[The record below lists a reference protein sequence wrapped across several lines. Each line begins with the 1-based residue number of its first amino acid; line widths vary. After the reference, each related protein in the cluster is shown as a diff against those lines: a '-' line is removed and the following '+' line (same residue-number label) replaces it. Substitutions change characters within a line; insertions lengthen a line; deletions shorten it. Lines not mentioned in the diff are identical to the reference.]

1 MCAKRHNGRPV
12 EPREELSDFLRS
24 RRGRLTPDELGLRS
38 YGARRVPGLRRE
50 ELAQLAGVS
59 VDYYT
64 RLEQGR
70 GVHPSRSVLDAIA
83 RALQLDQA
91 EAAHLSR
98 LAAPQSAPRR
108 KPPPERVRPAI
119 RLLLERL
126 DRVAVLVLGRRMDV
140 LAWNSLAA
148 ELICDFGALPRR
160 ERNIVRLT
168 FLDES
173 TRSLYPEWD
182 QAAANGAALLRSA
195 AGRWPDDPELEA
207 LVGELSVKSNEFV
220 RAWARHEVCEPMS
233 GTKRFHHPLV
243 GELTLLY
250 ETLALPDEPEQQLV
264 IYTAADTE
272 SQTAL
277 DLFASLAAQH
287 LSTPANEPDASGLTP
302 AETALKSRVP

>member
-1 MCAKRHNGRPV
+1 
-12 EPREELSDFLRS
+12 
-24 RRGRLTPDELGLRS
+24 
-38 YGARRVPGLRRE
+38 VPGLRRE

-70 GVHPSRSVLDAIA
+70 GVHPSPSVLDAIA
-83 RALQLDQA
+83 RALQLDQP
-91 EAAHLSR
+91 EASHLRR
-98 LAAPQSAPRR
+98 LAAPQSTTRR
-108 KPPPERVRPAI
+108 KPPPERVRPGV

-126 DRVAVLVLGRRMDV
+126 DRVAALVLGRRMDV

-148 ELICDFGALPRR
+148 VLICDFGALPQR
-160 ERNIVRLT
+160 ERNMVRLT

-173 TRSLYPEWD
+173 MRSLYPEWD
-182 QAAANGAALLRSA
+182 RVATSGAGLLRSA

-207 LVGELSVKSNEFV
+207 LVGELSVKSSEFV
-220 RAWARHEVCEPMS
+220 RAWARHEVREQMS

-243 GELTLLY
+243 GGLTLQY

-264 IYTAADTE
+264 TYTAQADAE

-277 DLFASLAAQH
+277 DLLASIAAQH
-287 LSTPANEPDASGLTP
+287 GSASAQEPDDKRAGAKTRS
-302 AETALKSRVP
+302 

>member
-1 MCAKRHNGRPV
+1 V
-12 EPREELSDFLRS
+12 EQREELSDFLRS
-24 RRGRLTPDELGLRS
+24 RRGRLSPDELGLRS
-38 YGARRVPGLRRE
+38 YGPRRVPGLRRE

-83 RALQLDQA
+83 RALRLDQA
-91 EAAHLSR
+91 EASHLRR
-98 LAAPQSAPRR
+98 LAAPQSAQRS

-119 RLLLERL
+119 WLLLERL
-126 DRVAVLVLGRRMDV
+126 DRVAALVLGRRMDV

-148 ELICDFGALPRR
+148 VLLCDFGALRRR
-160 ERNIVRLT
+160 ERNMVRLT

-173 TRSLYPEWD
+173 MRGLYPEWD
-182 QAAANGAALLRSA
+182 RVATSGAGLLRSA

-220 RAWARHEVCEPMS
+220 HAWARHEVCEPMS
-233 GTKRFHHPLV
+233 GTKKIHHPLV

-250 ETLALPDEPEQQLV
+250 ETLVLPDEPEQQLV
-264 IYTAADTE
+264 TYTAQADTE

-277 DLFASLAAQH
+277 DLLASIAAEH
-287 LSTPANEPDASGLTP
+287 RNAPAREPDASGLTP
-302 AETALKSRVP
+302 AETALKPDVP

>member
-1 MCAKRHNGRPV
+1 M

-38 YGARRVPGLRRE
+38 YGPRRVPGLRRE

-83 RALQLDQA
+83 RALQLDQP
-91 EAAHLSR
+91 EASHLRR

-108 KPPPERVRPAI
+108 KPPPERVRPGV
-119 RLLLERL
+119 RLLLKRL
-126 DRVAVLVLGRRMDV
+126 DRVAALVLGRRMDV

-148 ELICDFGALPRR
+148 VLICDFGALPRR
-160 ERNIVRLT
+160 ERNMVRLT

-173 TRSLYPEWD
+173 FRSLYPEWD
-182 QAAANGAALLRSA
+182 GVAASGAGLLRSA

-207 LVGELSVKSNEFV
+207 LVGELSVKSNAFIG
-220 RAWARHEVCEPMS
+220 AWARHEVREQMS
-233 GTKRFHHPLV
+233 GTKRINHPLV

-264 IYTAADTE
+264 TYTAQADTE

-277 DLFASLAAQH
+277 DLLASIAAQPERAAAH
-287 LSTPANEPDASGLTP
+287 EPDGRA
-302 AETALKSRVP
+302 

>member
-1 MCAKRHNGRPV
+1 M
-12 EPREELSDFLRS
+12 EQREELSDFLRS

-38 YGARRVPGLRRE
+38 YGPRRVPGLRRE

-91 EAAHLSR
+91 EASHLRR

-108 KPPPERVRPAI
+108 KTPPERVRPAI

-126 DRVAVLVLGRRMDV
+126 DRVPTLVLGRRLDV

-148 ELICDFGALPRR
+148 VLICDFGALPRR

-182 QAAANGAALLRSA
+182 QAAANGAGLLRS
-195 AGRWPDDPELEA
+195 
-207 LVGELSVKSNEFV
+207 KSNEFV
-220 RAWARHEVCEPMS
+220 RAWARHEVHEQMH
-233 GTKRFHHPLV
+233 GTKRMRRPLV

-250 ETLALPDEPEQQLV
+250 ETLALPDEPEQYLV
-264 IYTAADTE
+264 TYAAQDTE

-277 DLFASLAAQH
+277 DLLASIAAQH
-287 LSTPANEPDASGLTP
+287 GSAPAHEPDDKRAGAKAAT
-302 AETALKSRVP
+302 AERADSTRTTDQS

>member
-1 MCAKRHNGRPV
+1 
-12 EPREELSDFLRS
+12 
-24 RRGRLTPDELGLRS
+24 
-38 YGARRVPGLRRE
+38 VPGLRRE

-91 EAAHLSR
+91 EASHLRR

-108 KPPPERVRPAI
+108 KPPAELVRPAI
-119 RLLLERL
+119 QLLLDRL

-148 ELICDFGALPRR
+148 VLICDFGALPPR
-160 ERNIVRLT
+160 ERNMVRLT

-173 TRSLYPEWD
+173 FHSLYPEWD
-182 QAAANGAALLRSA
+182 RVATSGAGLLRSA

-220 RAWARHEVCEPMS
+220 LAWARHEVCEPMS
-233 GTKRFHHPLV
+233 GTKSFHHPLV
-243 GELTLLY
+243 GRLTLQY

-264 IYTAADTE
+264 IYTAQADTE

-277 DLFASLAAQH
+277 DLLASIAAEH
-287 LSTPANEPDASGLTP
+287 ESAPAHGKRAGARTEGVSDTL
-302 AETALKSRVP
+302 R

>member
-1 MCAKRHNGRPV
+1 VRPV

-91 EAAHLSR
+91 EASHLRR
-98 LAAPQSAPRR
+98 LAAPQSAPTST
-108 KPPPERVRPAI
+108 PPPERVRPSI
-119 RLLLERL
+119 RLLLGRL
-126 DRVAVLVLGRRMDV
+126 DRVAALVLGRRMDV

-148 ELICDFGALPRR
+148 ALICDFGLLPRR
-160 ERNIVRLT
+160 ERNMVRLT
-168 FLDES
+168 FLDDS
-173 TRSLYPEWD
+173 FRSLYPEWD
-182 QAAANGAALLRSA
+182 RVATSGAGLLRSA

-207 LVGELSVKSNEFV
+207 LVGELSVKSNDFV

-233 GTKRFHHPLV
+233 GTKKFHHPLV
-243 GELTLLY
+243 GKLTLLY

-264 IYTAADTE
+264 IYAAPAATE

-277 DLFASLAAQH
+277 DLLASIGAQH
-287 LSTPANEPDASGLTP
+287 GAALDREVDERRAGANT
-302 AETALKSRVP
+302 T

>member
-1 MCAKRHNGRPV
+1 MCAKRHNVRPV

-24 RRGRLTPDELGLRS
+24 RRGRLSPDELGLRS
-38 YGARRVPGLRRE
+38 YGPRRVPGLRRE

-59 VDYYT
+59 ADYYT

-91 EAAHLSR
+91 EASHLRR

-108 KPPPERVRPAI
+108 KTPPERVRPAI

-148 ELICDFGALPRR
+148 VLICDFGALPRR
-160 ERNIVRLT
+160 ERNMVRLT

-173 TRSLYPEWD
+173 TRSLYPEWE

-220 RAWARHEVCEPMS
+220 RAWARHEVYEKMH
-233 GTKRFHHPLV
+233 GTKRIHHPLV
-243 GELTLLY
+243 GGLTLLY
-250 ETLALPDEPEQQLV
+250 ETLTLPDEPEQHLV
-264 IYTAADTE
+264 TYTAQADTE
-272 SQTAL
+272 SQMAL
-277 DLFASLAAQH
+277 DLLASIAAQH
-287 LSTPANEPDASGLTP
+287 GSAPAHEPDDKRAGAKT
-302 AETALKSRVP
+302 KS

>member
-1 MCAKRHNGRPV
+1 VRAV

-24 RRGRLTPDELGLRS
+24 RRGRLSPDDLGLRS

-70 GVHPSRSVLDAIA
+70 GVHPSHSVLDAIA
-83 RALQLDQA
+83 QALQLDQA
-91 EAAHLSR
+91 EASHLRR
-98 LAAPQSAPRR
+98 LAAPQPVPRR
-108 KPPPERVRPAI
+108 KPPPELVRPGI

-126 DRVAVLVLGRRMDV
+126 DRVAALVLGRRMDV

-148 ELICDFGALPRR
+148 ALLCDFDALPQR
-160 ERNIVRLT
+160 ERNMVRLT

-173 TRSLYPEWD
+173 FRSLYPEWD
-182 QAAANGAALLRSA
+182 RVATSGAGLLRSA

-233 GTKRFHHPLV
+233 GTKRIHHPQV
-243 GELTLLY
+243 GRLTLLY

-264 IYTAADTE
+264 IYTAQANPE

-277 DLFASLAAQH
+277 DLLASIAAQH
-287 LSTPANEPDASGLTP
+287 RSATDHGEDTS
-302 AETALKSRVP
+302 S

>member
-1 MCAKRHNGRPV
+1 V
-12 EPREELSDFLRS
+12 ETREELSDFLRS
-24 RRGRLTPDELGLRS
+24 RRGRLSPDELGLRS
-38 YGARRVPGLRRE
+38 YGPRRVPGLRRE

-83 RALQLDQA
+83 RALRLDQA
-91 EAAHLSR
+91 EASHLRR
-98 LAAPQSAPRR
+98 LAAPETAPRR

-119 RLLLERL
+119 WLLLERL
-126 DRVAVLVLGRRMDV
+126 DRVAAVVLGRRMDV

-148 ELICDFGALPRR
+148 VLICDFGALPQR
-160 ERNIVRLT
+160 ERNMVRLT

-173 TRSLYPEWD
+173 MRGLYPEWD
-182 QAAANGAALLRSA
+182 RVATSGAGLLRSA

-207 LVGELSVKSNEFV
+207 LVGELSVKSSEFV
-220 RAWARHEVCEPMS
+220 HAWARHEVCEQMS

-243 GELTLLY
+243 GDLTLQY
-250 ETLALPDEPEQQLV
+250 ETLLLPDEPEQQLV
-264 IYTAADTE
+264 TYTAQADTE

-277 DLFASLAAQH
+277 DLLASIAAQPA
-287 LSTPANEPDASGLTP
+287 STPAHEPDDKRAGAKT
-302 AETALKSRVP
+302 KS

>member
-1 MCAKRHNGRPV
+1 
-12 EPREELSDFLRS
+12 
-24 RRGRLTPDELGLRS
+24 
-38 YGARRVPGLRRE
+38 VPGLRRE

-91 EAAHLSR
+91 EASHLRR
-98 LAAPQSAPRR
+98 LAAPQSVPRR
-108 KPPPERVRPAI
+108 KAPPERVRPAI

-126 DRVAVLVLGRRMDV
+126 DRVAALVLGRRMDV

-148 ELICDFGALPRR
+148 VLICDFGALPRR
-160 ERNIVRLT
+160 ERNMVRLT

-173 TRSLYPEWD
+173 MRSLYPEWD
-182 QAAANGAALLRSA
+182 RVATSGAGLLRSA

-220 RAWARHEVCEPMS
+220 RAWAHHEVREQMS

-243 GELTLLY
+243 GGLTLLY

-264 IYTAADTE
+264 TYTAQADTE

-277 DLFASLAAQH
+277 DLLASIAAEH
-287 LSTPANEPDASGLTP
+287 GSAPAHEPDDRRAGAKTRS
-302 AETALKSRVP
+302 

>member
-1 MCAKRHNGRPV
+1 
-12 EPREELSDFLRS
+12 
-24 RRGRLTPDELGLRS
+24 
-38 YGARRVPGLRRE
+38 VPGLRRE

-91 EAAHLSR
+91 ETSHLRR

-126 DRVAVLVLGRRMDV
+126 DRVAALVLGRRMDV

-148 ELICDFGALPRR
+148 VLLCDFGALPRR
-160 ERNIVRLT
+160 EHNMVRLT

-173 TRSLYPEWD
+173 FRSLYAEWD
-182 QAAANGAALLRSA
+182 RVATSGAGLLRSA

-233 GTKRFHHPLV
+233 GTKSFHHPLV
-243 GELTLLY
+243 GELTLQY

-264 IYTAADTE
+264 IYTAQANTE

-277 DLFASLAAQH
+277 DLLASIAAQH
-287 LSTPANEPDASGLTP
+287 ASAPAHEPDDKR
-302 AETALKSRVP
+302 TAAKPRT

>member
-1 MCAKRHNGRPV
+1 
-12 EPREELSDFLRS
+12 
-24 RRGRLTPDELGLRS
+24 
-38 YGARRVPGLRRE
+38 
-50 ELAQLAGVS
+50 
-59 VDYYT
+59 
-64 RLEQGR
+64 
-70 GVHPSRSVLDAIA
+70 
-83 RALQLDQA
+83 
-91 EAAHLSR
+91 
-98 LAAPQSAPRR
+98 
-108 KPPPERVRPAI
+108 VRPAI

-148 ELICDFGALPRR
+148 ALICDFGALPRR
-160 ERNIVRLT
+160 ERNMVRLT

-173 TRSLYPEWD
+173 FRSLYPEWD
-182 QAAANGAALLRSA
+182 RVATSGAGLLRSA

-243 GELTLLY
+243 GGLTLLY

-264 IYTAADTE
+264 IYTAQADTE

-277 DLFASLAAQH
+277 DLLASIAAQH
-287 LSTPANEPDASGLTP
+287 GSAPAHEPDDVEPPVREMRTG
-302 AETALKSRVP
+302 

>member
-1 MCAKRHNGRPV
+1 
-12 EPREELSDFLRS
+12 
-24 RRGRLTPDELGLRS
+24 
-38 YGARRVPGLRRE
+38 VPGLRRE

-91 EAAHLSR
+91 EASHLRR

-108 KPPPERVRPAI
+108 KTPPERVRPAI

-126 DRVAVLVLGRRMDV
+126 DRVPTLVLGRRMDV

-148 ELICDFGALPRR
+148 VLICDFGALPRR
-160 ERNIVRLT
+160 ERNMVRLT

-173 TRSLYPEWD
+173 TRSLYLEWD
-182 QAAANGAALLRSA
+182 QAAANGAGLLRSA

-207 LVGELSVKSNEFV
+207 LVGELSVKSDDFV
-220 RAWARHEVCEPMS
+220 RAWACHDVYEQMY
-233 GTKRFHHPLV
+233 GTKRMRHPLV

-250 ETLALPDEPEQQLV
+250 ETLALPDEPEQYLV
-264 IYTAADTE
+264 TYTAQADTK

-277 DLFASLAAQH
+277 DLLASIAAQH
-287 LSTPANEPDASGLTP
+287 GSAPAH
-302 AETALKSRVP
+302 

>member
-1 MCAKRHNGRPV
+1 MRVKRHNVRPV
-12 EPREELSDFLRS
+12 QPREELSDFLRS

-38 YGARRVPGLRRE
+38 YGPRRVPGLRRE

-70 GVHPSRSVLDAIA
+70 GVHPSSSVLDAIA
-83 RALQLDQA
+83 RALQLDQP
-91 EAAHLSR
+91 EASHLRR
-98 LAAPQSAPRR
+98 LAAPQSTPRR

-126 DRVAVLVLGRRMDV
+126 DRVAALVLGRRMDV

-148 ELICDFGALPRR
+148 VLICDFGALPRR

-173 TRSLYPEWD
+173 MRSLYPEWD
-182 QAAANGAALLRSA
+182 RSAANGAGLLRSA
-195 AGRWPDDPELEA
+195 AGRWPDDPELAA

-220 RAWARHEVCEPMS
+220 RAWAHHDVREKMY
-233 GTKRFHHPLV
+233 GTKRIHHPLV
-243 GELTLLY
+243 GELMLLY
-250 ETLALPDEPEQQLV
+250 ETLTLPDEPEQQLV
-264 IYTAADTE
+264 TYTAADTE

-277 DLFASLAAQH
+277 DLLASIAAQH
-287 LSTPANEPDASGLTP
+287 QSTPAHEPDDKRAGAKNRS
-302 AETALKSRVP
+302 

>member
-1 MCAKRHNGRPV
+1 
-12 EPREELSDFLRS
+12 
-24 RRGRLTPDELGLRS
+24 
-38 YGARRVPGLRRE
+38 VPGLRRE
-50 ELAQLAGVS
+50 ELSQLAGVS

-91 EAAHLSR
+91 EASHLRR
-98 LAAPQSAPRR
+98 LAAPQSTPRR
-108 KPPPERVRPAI
+108 KLPPERVRPAI

-148 ELICDFGALPRR
+148 VLICDFGALPRR
-160 ERNIVRLT
+160 ERNMVRLT

-173 TRSLYPEWD
+173 FRSLYPEWD
-182 QAAANGAALLRSA
+182 RVATSGAGLLRSA

-220 RAWARHEVCEPMS
+220 RAWARHEVCEQMS
-233 GTKRFHHPLV
+233 GTKKIHHPLV

-264 IYTAADTE
+264 TYTAQADTE

-277 DLFASLAAQH
+277 DLLASIAAQH
-287 LSTPANEPDASGLTP
+287 ESTPAHEPDDKRAGAKTRS
-302 AETALKSRVP
+302 

>member
-1 MCAKRHNGRPV
+1 V
-12 EPREELSDFLRS
+12 EPSEELSEFLRS
-24 RRGRLTPDELGLRS
+24 RRGRLSPDELGLRS
-38 YGARRVPGLRRE
+38 YGPRRVPGLRRE

-70 GVHPSRSVLDAIA
+70 GVHPSRSVIDAIA

-91 EAAHLSR
+91 EASHLRR
-98 LAAPQSAPRR
+98 LATPPSAPRR

-126 DRVAVLVLGRRMDV
+126 DRVPALVIGRRMDV
-140 LAWNSLAA
+140 LAWNPMAA
-148 ELICDFGALPRR
+148 ELICDFGAMPRR
-160 ERNIVRLT
+160 ERNMARLT

-182 QAAANGAALLRSA
+182 RAAANGAALLRSA

-207 LVGELSVKSNEFV
+207 LVGELSVKSEEFV
-220 RAWARHEVCEPMS
+220 RAWARHEVSENMH
-233 GTKRFHHPLV
+233 GTKRIHHPQV

-250 ETLALPDEPEQQLV
+250 ETLTLPDEPEQQLV
-264 IYTAADTE
+264 TYTAQADTE
-272 SQTAL
+272 SQARL
-277 DLFASLAAQH
+277 DLLACIAAQH
-287 LSTPANEPDASGLTP
+287 GSEPARESDERRAGAKTRS
-302 AETALKSRVP
+302 

>member
-1 MCAKRHNGRPV
+1 MSRLV

-38 YGARRVPGLRRE
+38 YGPRRVPGLRRE
-50 ELAQLAGVS
+50 ELAQLAGMS

-91 EAAHLSR
+91 ETSHLLR
-98 LAAPQSAPRR
+98 LAAPQSTPRR
-108 KPPPERVRPAI
+108 KRSPERVRPAV

-148 ELICDFGALPRR
+148 VLICDFGALPPR
-160 ERNIVRLT
+160 ERNMVRLT

-182 QAAANGAALLRSA
+182 RAAANGAALLRSA

-220 RAWARHEVCEPMS
+220 RAWAHHEVREQMY
-233 GTKRFHHPLV
+233 GTKRIHHPLV
-243 GELTLLY
+243 GELRLLY
-250 ETLALPDEPEQQLV
+250 ETLALPDEHEQQLAT
-264 IYTAADTE
+264 YTAADTE

-277 DLFASLAAQH
+277 DLLASLAAQH
-287 LSTPANEPDASGLTP
+287 GRAPAHEPDDRRAGAKTR
-302 AETALKSRVP
+302 T

>member
-1 MCAKRHNGRPV
+1 MCVKRHNVRPV
-12 EPREELSDFLRS
+12 ETREELSDFLRS

-38 YGARRVPGLRRE
+38 YGLRRVPGLRRE

-83 RALQLDQA
+83 RALQLDQP
-91 EAAHLSR
+91 EASHLRR
-98 LAAPQSAPRR
+98 LAAPQSTPRT
-108 KPPPERVRPAI
+108 KPPPERVRPGV
-119 RLLLERL
+119 RLLLKRL
-126 DRVAVLVLGRRMDV
+126 DRVAALVLGRRMDV

-148 ELICDFGALPRR
+148 VLICDFGALPRR
-160 ERNIVRLT
+160 ERNMVRLT

-173 TRSLYPEWD
+173 FRSLYPEWD
-182 QAAANGAALLRSA
+182 RVADSGAGLLRSA

-220 RAWARHEVCEPMS
+220 RAWARHEVREQMS
-233 GTKRFHHPLV
+233 GTKRINHPLV
-243 GELTLLY
+243 GGLTLLY

-264 IYTAADTE
+264 TYTAQADTE

-277 DLFASLAAQH
+277 DLLASIAAQAE
-287 LSTPANEPDASGLTP
+287 SAPAHEPDDKRAGATTRS
-302 AETALKSRVP
+302 